1 MAGSGLERKKTKV
14 LWLFYFQG
22 LEYQEL
28 LTLCLLMRMLTS
40 CRKHCMHTLFHKVYF
55 CTVGITSELKTQH
68 SLSALTLRVNILTL
82 VWRVFIK

>member
-1 MAGSGLERKKTKV
+1 
-14 LWLFYFQG
+14 
-22 LEYQEL
+22 
-28 LTLCLLMRMLTS
+28 MRMLTS